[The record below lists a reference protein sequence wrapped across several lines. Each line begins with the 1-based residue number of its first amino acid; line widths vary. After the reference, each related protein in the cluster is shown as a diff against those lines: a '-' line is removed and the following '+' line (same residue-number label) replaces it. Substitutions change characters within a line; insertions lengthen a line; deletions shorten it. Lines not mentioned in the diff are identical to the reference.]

1 MKSTKKQIIVV
12 FAILT
17 MALVL
22 SCALVACDKTDTPDA
37 PKKEFTITFDTRGG
51 SEVKPITIAEGATI
65 TLPRNPTK
73 EGYIFDGWYLSDE
86 FIEKFNAT
94 QTISSNIT
102 VYARWKE
109 DGNQDEKQSYTITFD
124 TQGGSEV
131 KSITI
136 AEGETITLPSNPTK
150 EGYIFDGWYLSDEFI
165 EKFNATQTISSN
177 ITVYAKWREGGGNQD
192 EKQTYTVT
200 FDTQGGSEV
209 KSITIAEGETITLPS
224 NPTKEGSVFDG
235 WYLDSSYTQAF
246 DSTKRIDSNIV
257 LYAKWRI
264 LDDGQAIIASDYFD
278 INGLVLT
285 MNKKNYIESTEDVF
299 DLRNKFS
306 TSTGSSWRAFTSPNC
321 DQPTEITTRMANVSV
336 GWNDIYVMVENL
348 TTYENQ
354 IYRLKIYKYPTI
366 VYRELNDGFLEIQS
380 VSDCADVLFPDDKIN
395 NITSIGKNA
404 FSSCP
409 SLRTLQKLPKLTS
422 IGPSAFANC
431 KRLTNIEIPDSVTSI
446 GDSAFSGCSGLTS
459 ITIPNS
465 VTSIGDS
472 AFYGCTG
479 LTSITVPENNSA
491 YSSVDGILYD
501 KNKTKIIHVP
511 ESIKGAIT
519 IPDSVTSIGEGTF
532 RGCSSLES
540 ITIPFVGAKAG
551 VTSSD
556 TYQYPFGYIFGT
568 SSYAGGVATKQ
579 YYYGNSTSST
589 TSTTYYIPSSLKSVT
604 VTGGNILYGAFRN
617 CTGLTS
623 VTIGNSVTS
632 IGDYAFD
639 GCTGLTSVTIG
650 GSVTS
655 IGRDAF
661 WGCTGLTS
669 VTIPDSVTSI
679 GEKAF
684 YGCDKLIEVYNKS
697 SLTITAGSSDNGYV
711 AYYAK
716 NVYKNA
722 GENKLTED
730 ENGYVI
736 YTDGYKKILVAYT
749 GTNTELILPSYIT
762 EIYQNA
768 FRNCTGLTS
777 ITIGN
782 SVTSIGNSAFRNCTG
797 LTSIT
802 VPNRVKSIGDGAFKG
817 CNNLTS
823 MTLPFVG
830 ASVTAHSG
838 YDEVFGYI
846 FGYTTTTKESSTV
859 SGATYQYY
867 GNSKY
872 YHYYIPSSIT
882 SVTITGRTIPY
893 RAFRNCTGLTSVTI
907 GNSVTSIG
915 IYAFY
920 NCTGL
925 TSVTIGGSVTSIGDG
940 AFEGCSDLTTVN
952 WNATAC
958 TSAGSLYSPIFKDCS
973 NLATVNIG
981 DNVTTIPSYAFRGC
995 KGLTSVTIGNGVTSI
1010 GESSFSGCGL
1020 TSVTI
1025 PNSVTSIG
1033 DGAFSGCSG
1042 LTSVTIGNG
1051 VTSIG
1056 YSVFSGCKGLTS
1068 ITIPDSVTSIDYQAF
1083 EYCTGLMSITIGN
1096 GVTSIGNYAFH
1107 GCTGLTSIIIPDS
1120 VTSIGIWAFY
1130 DCSGLTSV
1138 TIGNGVTSIGYSAFS
1153 GCTGL
1158 TTVNWNAT
1166 ACTSAG
1172 SSDSPIFKD
1181 CSNLATVKIGVN
1193 VTTIPSYAFYGCSGL
1208 TSMIIPDSVTSIG
1221 KRAFGD
1227 CTGLTSVTIGN
1238 SVTSIGS
1245 SAFSGCSGL
1254 TSITIPDSVTSIGD
1268 FAFYNCTGLT
1278 TVNWNATKCT
1288 RAGSSDWRI
1297 FSGCSKLATIN
1308 IGDNVTTIPSYAF
1321 SGCSGLTSITI
1332 PNGVTSIGENAFSGC
1347 NNLQNIYITDIEA
1360 WFNISGFN
1368 NLMMGSSD
1376 NKNLYINHELA
1387 TSITIPNGVTE
1398 IPSYAFYG
1406 CSSLTSITIPDGVT
1420 SIGGSAFYG
1429 CSGLTSITIPNSV
1442 TSIGNWAFRGCTGLT
1457 SVTIPNSVTSIGN
1470 YAFFD
1475 CTGLTS
1481 ITIGNGVTSIGD
1493 YAFYG
1498 CTSLTNIKF
1507 NGTIAQWN
1515 AISKVDNWKNNVPA
1529 TEVVC
1534 TDGKVSI

>member
-1 MKSTKKQIIVV
+1 MKSNKKRILFVL
-12 FAILT
+12 AILT

-22 SCALVACDKTDTPDA
+22 SCALVACNKTDSPDA

-102 VYARWKE
+102 VYAKWKE
-109 DGNQDEKQSYTITFD
+109 DGGNQDEKQSYTITFD

-165 EKFNATQTISSN
+165 EKFNATQTISSD
-177 ITVYAKWREGGGNQD
+177 ITVYAKWKEDGNQD

-209 KSITIAEGETITLPS
+209 KSLVLKEGETIPLPS
-224 NPTKEGSVFDG
+224 NPTKEGCVFDG

-257 LYAKWRI
+257 LYAKWKI

-568 SSYAGGVATKQ
+568 SSYAGGVATRQ
-579 YYYGNSTSST
+579 NYYENSTSSR

-604 VTGGNILYGAFRN
+604 VTGGNILYGAFYN
-617 CTGLTS
+617 C
-623 VTIGNSVTS
+623 I
-632 IGDYAFD
+632 
-639 GCTGLTSVTIG
+639 
-650 GSVTS
+650 
-655 IGRDAF
+655 
-661 WGCTGLTS
+661 GLTS

-679 GEKAF
+679 GNAAF
-684 YGCDKLIEVYNKS
+684 SGCTGLTSITIPKSVTSIGNYAFDGCYRLVEVYNKS
-697 SLTITAGSSDNGYV
+697 ALSITAGSSSNGYV

-716 NVYKNA
+716 NVYKNE
-722 GENKLTED
+722 GGSKLTTD

-736 YTDGYKKILVAYT
+736 YTDGDEKILVAYL

-762 EIYQNA
+762 KINQDA
-768 FRNCTGLTS
+768 F
-777 ITIGN
+777 
-782 SVTSIGNSAFRNCTG
+782 
-797 LTSIT
+797 
-802 VPNRVKSIGDGAFKG
+802 
-817 CNNLTS
+817 
-823 MTLPFVG
+823 
-830 ASVTAHSG
+830 
-838 YDEVFGYI
+838 E
-846 FGYTTTTKESSTV
+846 
-859 SGATYQYY
+859 
-867 GNSKY
+867 
-872 YHYYIPSSIT
+872 
-882 SVTITGRTIPY
+882 
-893 RAFRNCTGLTSVTI
+893 
-907 GNSVTSIG
+907 
-915 IYAFY
+915 

-925 TSVTIGGSVTSIGDG
+925 TSVTIGGSVTSIGD
-940 AFEGCSDLTTVN
+940 
-952 WNATAC
+952 
-958 TSAGSLYSPIFKDCS
+958 
-973 NLATVNIG
+973 
-981 DNVTTIPSYAFRGC
+981 
-995 KGLTSVTIGNGVTSI
+995 
-1010 GESSFSGCGL
+1010 
-1020 TSVTI
+1020 
-1025 PNSVTSIG
+1025 
-1033 DGAFSGCSG
+1033 
-1042 LTSVTIGNG
+1042 
-1051 VTSIG
+1051 
-1056 YSVFSGCKGLTS
+1056 
-1068 ITIPDSVTSIDYQAF
+1068 
-1083 EYCTGLMSITIGN
+1083 
-1096 GVTSIGNYAFH
+1096 
-1107 GCTGLTSIIIPDS
+1107 
-1120 VTSIGIWAFY
+1120 
-1130 DCSGLTSV
+1130 
-1138 TIGNGVTSIGYSAFS
+1138 
-1153 GCTGL
+1153 
-1158 TTVNWNAT
+1158 
-1166 ACTSAG
+1166 
-1172 SSDSPIFKD
+1172 
-1181 CSNLATVKIGVN
+1181 
-1193 VTTIPSYAFYGCSGL
+1193 
-1208 TSMIIPDSVTSIG
+1208 
-1221 KRAFGD
+1221 
-1227 CTGLTSVTIGN
+1227 
-1238 SVTSIGS
+1238 
-1245 SAFSGCSGL
+1245 
-1254 TSITIPDSVTSIGD
+1254 

-1278 TVNWNATKCT
+1278 
-1288 RAGSSDWRI
+1288 
-1297 FSGCSKLATIN
+1297 
-1308 IGDNVTTIPSYAF
+1308 
-1321 SGCSGLTSITI
+1321 SIT
-1332 PNGVTSIGENAFSGC
+1332 F
-1347 NNLQNIYITDIEA
+1347 
-1360 WFNISGFN
+1360 
-1368 NLMMGSSD
+1368 
-1376 NKNLYINHELA
+1376 K
-1387 TSITIPNGVTE
+1387 
-1398 IPSYAFYG
+1398 
-1406 CSSLTSITIPDGVT
+1406 
-1420 SIGGSAFYG
+1420 
-1429 CSGLTSITIPNSV
+1429 
-1442 TSIGNWAFRGCTGLT
+1442 
-1457 SVTIPNSVTSIGN
+1457 
-1470 YAFFD
+1470 
-1475 CTGLTS
+1475 
-1481 ITIGNGVTSIGD
+1481 
-1493 YAFYG
+1493 
-1498 CTSLTNIKF
+1498 
-1507 NGTIAQWN
+1507 GTKAQWN
-1515 AISKVDNWKNNVPA
+1515 AISKGDYWNKNVPA
-1529 TEVVC
+1529 TQVGC
-1534 TDGKVSI
+1534 KDGTVSI